1 MADSTF
7 SASSA
12 RRASDPF
19 KMVSE
24 TTPSQSLLVSIVLP
38 TFNERDNI
46 IDLIDAIVRELGPGG
61 MSYEV
66 LVVDDSSPD
75 GTAQVVRDHFAL
87 AEASQEEWQGKLEGN
102 GSVRVVVR
110 TVDKGLAKSIR
121 HGLGIAQG
129 STLVVMD
136 TDFNHDPAMIPQMV
150 DLLRYYDLVIG
161 SRFVMRGGM
170 EDSLR
175 YQLSFAYNIFI
186 RALFRTQIQD
196 NLSGFFAVRK
206 ERLFQLAPIFDKIFY
221 GYGDYFIRLLLAAW
235 RRDWRILEVPVFY
248 ILRRHGDSKTGFWRI
263 FRDYTAAVIRLRI
276 QGL

>member
-1 MADSTF
+1 MADSTLPN
-7 SASSA
+7 APA
-12 RRASDPF
+12 QPASDPQS
-19 KMVSE
+19 KSVPAATSHSAQVS
-24 TTPSQSLLVSIVLP
+24 VILP
-38 TFNERDNI
+38 TYNERDNI
-46 IDLIDAIVRELGPGG
+46 IDLIEAIRGELEQDNVR
-61 MSYEV
+61 YEV

-75 GTAQVVRDHFAL
+75 GTAQMVCDHFDLASTGAHEWEGAL
-87 AEASQEEWQGKLEGN
+87 SEQGIC
-102 GSVRVVVR
+102 RVVVR
-110 TVDKGLAKSIR
+110 NIDKGLAKSIR
-121 HGLGIAQG
+121 YGLEIARG
-129 STLVVMD
+129 GTLVVMD

-175 YQLSFAYNIFI
+175 YSLSFAYNIFI

-196 NLSGFFAVRK
+196 NLSGFFAVRY

-235 RRDWRILEVPVFY
+235 RRDWKILEVPVFY

-263 FRDYTAAVIRLRI
+263 FRDYTSAVIRLRI

>member
-1 MADSTF
+1 MADSTPPP
-7 SASSA
+7 AATSSPMA
-12 RRASDPF
+12 A
-19 KMVSE
+19 MQ
-24 TTPSQSLLVSIVLP
+24 TPLVSVVLP
-38 TFNERDNI
+38 TYNERDNI
-46 IDLIDAIVRELGPGG
+46 LDLLEAIQQQLEPVG

-75 GTAQVVRDHFAL
+75 GTAEVVCDQYDL
-87 AEASQEEWQGKLEGN
+87 AEAGSNEWQGAL
-102 GSVRVVVR
+102 SQHAQLRVVKRV
-110 TVDKGLAKSIR
+110 VDKGLAKSIR
-121 HGLGIAQG
+121 HGLEVAQG

-175 YQLSFAYNIFI
+175 YTLSFAYNIFI

-196 NLSGFFAVRK
+196 NLSGFFAVRQ
-206 ERLFQLAPIFDKIFY
+206 ERLFLLAAIFDKIFY

-235 RRDWRILEVPVFY
+235 RRDWKILEVPVFY

-263 FRDYTAAVIRLRI
+263 FRDYTSAVIRLRI